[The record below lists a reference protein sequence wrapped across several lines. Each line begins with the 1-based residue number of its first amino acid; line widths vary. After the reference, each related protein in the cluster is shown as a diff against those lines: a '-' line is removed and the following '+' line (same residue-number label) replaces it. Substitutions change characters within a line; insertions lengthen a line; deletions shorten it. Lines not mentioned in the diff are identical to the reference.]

1 MLSEK
6 QAQLLACKFA
16 KWVFSHCE
24 LHPSGWIRK
33 YSRAIEVGK
42 TIEQMYDYWYDNIKE

>member
-16 KWVFSHCE
+16 KWVFSYCE
-24 LHPSGWIRK
+24 LHPSGWMVK
-33 YSRAIEVGK
+33 YGFKIFE
-42 TIEQMYDYWYDNIKE
+42 TIEELYDFWYKNIKQ